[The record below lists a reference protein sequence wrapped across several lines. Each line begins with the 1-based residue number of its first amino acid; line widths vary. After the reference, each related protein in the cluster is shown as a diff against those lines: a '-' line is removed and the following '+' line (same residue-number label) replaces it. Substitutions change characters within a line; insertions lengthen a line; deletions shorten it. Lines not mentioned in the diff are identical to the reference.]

1 MIYDIITIGGATR
14 DISFFTNEGILI
26 DNHRDLLRQ
35 KLLAFEYG
43 AKLKVDNFYNLFGGG
58 AANAAVNFAT
68 SGFKTACLARV
79 GEDNNGRDIINN
91 LRERGVS
98 TKLTRIDKKASTGV
112 SFILV
117 TDSGERIIFTNR
129 SANND
134 LVIRAEEIKAV
145 RQARNLY
152 IASLSGNWQAVL
164 RSIFKNSSARIA
176 WNPGVSQYQ
185 AGLKKLSPFLK
196 KTDVFCVNKDEAI
209 ELVLS
214 DARYSNKK
222 PAFLN
227 KVENLLL
234 ALYEFGPRLVLI
246 TSGKDGADVY
256 DGQSFYHQDV
266 LREKKRVDIT
276 GVGDAFNSSFVAAL
290 ELTDGDIKKSLY
302 AGARNTAAKIAYFGA
317 QNGLLDLRKII
328 K

>member
-14 DISFFTNEGILI
+14 DISFFTDEGILI
-26 DNHRDLLRQ
+26 DNHRDVLRQ

-58 AANAAVNFAT
+58 AANAAVNFAN

-79 GEDNNGRDIINN
+79 GEDGNGRDIINN

-98 TKLTRIDKKASTGV
+98 IKMTRLDNKASTGV

-117 TDSGERIIFTNR
+117 TNSGERIIFTNR

-134 LVIRAEEIKAV
+134 LVIRAEEIRAI
-145 RQARNLY
+145 RQTKNLY

-164 RSIFKNSSARIA
+164 RSVFKNSSARIA

-227 KVENLLL
+227 KIENLLL

-266 LREKKRVDIT
+266 LKEKKRVDIT

-290 ELTDGDIKKSLY
+290 ALTDGDIKKSLY
-302 AGARNTAAKIAYFGA
+302 AGAKNTAAKIAYFGA
-317 QNGLLDLRKII
+317 QNGLLDLRKIV

>member
-1 MIYDIITIGGATR
+1 MQYDVITIGGATR
-14 DISFFTNEGILI
+14 DISFLTDEGILI

-43 AKLKVDNFYNLFGGG
+43 AKLKVDHFYNLFGGG

-68 SGFKTACLARV
+68 SGFKTACLSRV
-79 GEDNNGRDIINN
+79 GNDDNGRDIINN
-91 LRERGVS
+91 LGQHGVAITMMRG
-98 TKLTRIDKKASTGV
+98 DDKASTGV

-117 TDSGERIIFTNR
+117 TGSGERIIFTNR

-134 LVIRAEEIKAV
+134 LVIRAGEIKAI
-145 RQARNLY
+145 RQVKNIY

-164 RSIFKNSSARIA
+164 RSVFKNSSAKIA
-176 WNPGVSQYQ
+176 WNPGSSQYQ
-185 AGLKKLSPFLK
+185 AGLKRLSPFLK

-214 DARYSNKK
+214 DARYKNKR

-227 KVENLLL
+227 NVKNLLT
-234 ALYEFGPRLVLI
+234 ALHEFGPRLVLI
-246 TSGKDGADVY
+246 TSGIDGADVY
-256 DGQSFYHQDV
+256 DGQSFYHQAV
-266 LREKKRVDIT
+266 LKEKKRVDIT

-290 ELTDGDIKKSLY
+290 ELTGGDIKKSLY
-302 AGARNTAAKIAYFGA
+302 AGAKNTAAKIAYFGA
-317 QNGLLDLRKII
+317 QSGLLDLRKIV

>member
-1 MIYDIITIGGATR
+1 MQYDVITIGGATR
-14 DISFFTNEGILI
+14 DISFLTDEGILI

-43 AKLKVDNFYNLFGGG
+43 AKLKVDHFHNLFGGG
-58 AANAAVNFAT
+58 AANAAVNFAA
-68 SGFKTACLARV
+68 SGFKTACLTRV
-79 GEDNNGRDIINN
+79 GDDNNGREIINN
-91 LRERGVS
+91 LDQRGVS
-98 TKLTRIDKKASTGV
+98 VAMTKISAKASTGI

-117 TDSGERIIFTNR
+117 TSSGERIIFTNR

-134 LVIRAEEIKAV
+134 LIIKAGEIRAI
-145 RQARNLY
+145 RQAKNLY
-152 IASLSGNWQAVL
+152 ITSLSGNWQAVL
-164 RSIFKNSSARIA
+164 RSVFKNSSARIA

-214 DARYSNKK
+214 DVRYKNKK

-227 KVENLLL
+227 NIKKLLVIL
-234 ALYEFGPRLVLI
+234 SEFGPRLVLI
-246 TSGKDGADVY
+246 TNGKDGADVY
-256 DGQSFYHQDV
+256 DGENFYHQDV
-266 LREKKRVDIT
+266 LKEKKRIDIT

-290 ELTDGDIKKSLY
+290 ELTGGDIEKSLY
-302 AGARNTAAKIAYFGA
+302 AGAKNTASKIAYFGA
-317 QNGLLDLRKII
+317 QNGLLDLRKIV